1 MERSFSERLLSH
13 SRNVIKIG
21 KYLYDQREI
30 PGCVRLFGDILT
42 LPQEEEIIRI
52 LNPKYPNSPN
62 ELKVVPT
69 LPGVAELTK
78 RMMTQFK
85 DLIFSVADIVPTDK
99 VTLYAGKGILAPTDQ
114 NNWKSDGVSVSLN
127 LGSDCVMLFRKKGE
141 TKIYRVLVPRRSLLV
156 VKDPY
161 LEYERRVDSDADT
174 MYQASPY
181 LDPVLI
187 TRTYRYV
194 LAWVISLD
202 STKLKYEP
210 PSDNGFGIFE
220 PVQSEIDIDIHQQ
233 MDMSEQEVQRRIAQ
247 TSVEDLMKTL
257 MNLPLLF
264 PYMKYSMQSDPSRQF
279 DTLYRNLKEFKYTSR
294 IDTRPYKDIPGI
306 MNKNKDMYDYTFPFG
321 SSKSLTVVSLP
332 EDFQKTDC
340 MTNYFTEEAR
350 MTAVVSKGRFERT
363 VSPYEYWVSD
373 WRKKLFI
380 SLIEK
385 KQAINSETLREEI
398 YLQVPEATLFKVSV
412 AFSIIHILRGHIQS
426 TEGSL
431 RMLDI
436 SSGWGDRLLAA
447 FASGCSRYLGYDPN
461 TKLIPGHREII
472 SKLRS
477 QENANAYEV
486 RPEPFE
492 TAQLEGET
500 FDLCFTSPPYFSFE
514 TYTSESTQSI
524 AKYPKYETWLIHFF
538 LASIRKAWE
547 ALRPGGALAIHIADT
562 KDMPN
567 ICAILCL
574 YVEGFL
580 SDSRYG
586 GVISS
591 QLREKDDDENSGKI
605 RRPVWIFFKNK
616 QVVSLTST
624 RAAEAK
630 KRFKK
635 WYHWVYK
642 LLNIRE

>member
-99 VTLYAGKGILAPTDQ
+99 ITLYAGKGILAPTDQ

-141 TKIYRVLVPRRSLLV
+141 TKIYRVLVPRRCLLV

-161 LEYERRVDSDADT
+161 LEYERRVDSDAET

-247 TSVEDLMKTL
+247 TSTEELVKTL

-279 DTLYRNLKEFKYTSR
+279 DVLYRNLKEFKYTSR
-294 IDTRPYKDIPGI
+294 IDTRPYRDIPGI
-306 MNKNKDMYDYTFPFG
+306 QNKNKDMYDYTFPQG
-321 SSKSLTVVSLP
+321 SSKALTIVSLP
-332 EDFQKTDC
+332 DDFQKTDC
-340 MTNYFTEEAR
+340 ITNYYTEEAR

-373 WRKKLFI
+373 WRKNLFI
-380 SLIEK
+380 SLITK

-398 YLQVPEATLFKVSV
+398 YHQVPEATLFKVSV
-412 AFSIIHILRGHIQS
+412 AFSIIQILRGQIQS
-426 TEGSL
+426 TEGPL

-472 SKLRS
+472 SKLKN
-477 QENANAYEV
+477 EDANAFEV

-524 AKYPKYETWLIHFF
+524 SKYPKYETWLIHFF

-562 KDMPN
+562 KEMPN
-567 ICAILCL
+567 ICSILCL

-580 SDSRYG
+580 ADSRYG

-616 QVVSLTST
+616 QVASLTST

-635 WYHWVYK
+635 FYHWVYK